1 MKVFRKLFVGILV
14 VLTVVLFSLN
24 PNKVLV
30 SVQADDEDFE
40 NNYDYYCELCTTKT
54 NLTDAEKEICLKF
67 KEYEEQR
74 QEELKKLLEEAQ
86 NNLNEMKQNILK
98 EGQKIES
105 YNNQISSLN
114 KQIDAINA
122 SITKIEEN
130 IEQLNL
136 QISQRQEK
144 IDELNEQIKL
154 RMVANQTNVVTNSYI
169 KFIMGANSFIDLLRR
184 ISAVSE
190 ITDYD
195 LSKIE
200 QMNEEKEL
208 LQQDVNELQTQK
220 DNLADQQAQLE
231 VQKSGL
237 QSLKAITEELIAEY
251 QKQEAAFME
260 QMDGIQKDYTELD
273 NRIDEI
279 NKAIN
284 SLYASKDFGQFFK
297 YTSFYVSTGC
307 YFYSSGGFH
316 GAIDLAV
323 SIGTNVYAIANGVV
337 VDTGTGCAYN
347 GGYYGNT
354 CNWGRGNYVFY
365 FVLIND
371 EYYFIQCDHLKDV
384 DVAIGDIVYQGSSVI
399 GTTGNSGSSSG
410 PHLHLAITY
419 LGNTSTTN
427 PTKILNDFR
436 KYDNTFGLSYVIGNA
451 CYRKGSAPCFSNP
464 MEIYGYY
471 YPNYYYIGG

>member
-1 MKVFRKLFVGILV
+1 MKTIKKILVLVLVFLTIAIFSINPSKVFV
-14 VLTVVLFSLN
+14 N
-24 PNKVLV
+24 
-30 SVQADDEDFE
+30 VQADDDFDG
-40 NNYDYYCELCTTKT
+40 NYDYYCELCTTKT

-67 KEYEEQR
+67 KEYEEQK
-74 QEELKKLLEEAQ
+74 QEELRKMLDEAQ
-86 NNLNEMKQNILK
+86 ANLNEMKQNILK

-105 YNNQISSLN
+105 YNQQISSLN
-114 KQIDAINA
+114 SQIEAINA
-122 SITKIEEN
+122 SIVKIEAN
-130 IEQLNL
+130 IEQLNA
-136 QISQRQEK
+136 QITERQK
-144 IDELNEQIKL
+144 RIDELNDAIKL
-154 RMVANQTNVVTNSYI
+154 RMQANQTNVVTNSYI
-169 KFIMGANSFIDLLRR
+169 KFIMGANSFVDLLRR

-200 QMNEEKEL
+200 QMNQEKEL
-208 LQQDVNELQTQK
+208 LQKDVDELQTQK

-231 VQKSGL
+231 TQKNGL
-237 QSLKAITEELIAEY
+237 QSLKSITQELITEF
-251 QKQEAAFME
+251 QKQEATFIE
-260 QMDGIQKDYTELD
+260 QMDSIQKDYTELD
-273 NRIDEI
+273 NRIDQI
-279 NKAIN
+279 NRAIN
-284 SLYASKDFGQFFK
+284 SLYPSKSFGQFFK

-307 YFYSSGGFH
+307 YYYSSGGFH

-323 SIGTNVYAIANGVV
+323 SIGTNVYAVANGVV
-337 VDTGTGCAYN
+337 VDTGTGCPYN

-384 DVAIGDIVYQGSSVI
+384 NVSIGDLVYQGDTVI
-399 GTTGNSGSSSG
+399 ATSGNSGSSSG

-427 PTKILNDFR
+427 PDKILQNFR
-436 KYDNTFGLSYVIGNA
+436 RYDNTFGLSYNINNA
-451 CYRKGSAPCFSNP
+451 CYRKGYAPCFSNP

>member
-208 LQQDVNELQTQK
+208 
-220 DNLADQQAQLE
+220 
-231 VQKSGL
+231 
-237 QSLKAITEELIAEY
+237 Y
-251 QKQEAAFME
+251 
-260 QMDGIQKDYTELD
+260 
-273 NRIDEI
+273 NRTLMNYRLRKIILLI
-279 NKAIN
+279 NKHN
-284 SLYASKDFGQFFK
+284 
-297 YTSFYVSTGC
+297 
-307 YFYSSGGFH
+307 
-316 GAIDLAV
+316 
-323 SIGTNVYAIANGVV
+323 
-337 VDTGTGCAYN
+337 
-347 GGYYGNT
+347 
-354 CNWGRGNYVFY
+354 
-365 FVLIND
+365 
-371 EYYFIQCDHLKDV
+371 
-384 DVAIGDIVYQGSSVI
+384 
-399 GTTGNSGSSSG
+399 
-410 PHLHLAITY
+410 
-419 LGNTSTTN
+419 
-427 PTKILNDFR
+427 
-436 KYDNTFGLSYVIGNA
+436 
-451 CYRKGSAPCFSNP
+451 
-464 MEIYGYY
+464 
-471 YPNYYYIGG
+471 